1 MQLTGANI
9 HVIVP
14 ACTWLA
20 SFTVGL
26 FQDQHYQSLARAELV
41 VKVDLE
47 EKTRPDSGFEEEEE
61 EEVRGEEEHFKRK
74 EEDLMIKVIMIPN
87 QKSFSDTTR
96 ITLENEGEGNGNE
109 MVQTYLKRSKG

>member
-61 EEVRGEEEHFKRK
+61 EVRGEEEHLKRK
-74 EEDLMIKVIMIPN
+74 EEDLMIKVIIVPN
-87 QKSFSDTTR
+87 QSFSDKTR
-96 ITLENEGEGNGNE
+96 FTLENEGERNGNE
-109 MVQTYLKRSKG
+109 IVQTYLKRSKG